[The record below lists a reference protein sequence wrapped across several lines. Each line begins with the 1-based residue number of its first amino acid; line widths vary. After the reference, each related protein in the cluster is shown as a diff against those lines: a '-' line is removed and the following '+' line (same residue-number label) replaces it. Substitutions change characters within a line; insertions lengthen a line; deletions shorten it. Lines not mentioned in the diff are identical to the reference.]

1 MPMLDGF
8 DWIGDCEAME
18 GSEGNNPKTP
28 LNGPEPSAS
37 GDQSSLVKVK
47 AGEHLFHEGQFPGA
61 MYLIRKGKMRVYR
74 RENGVEIDLETLD
87 ENQIIGEL
95 SFLDGSLR
103 SASAQALVD
112 TALIK
117 ISGPA
122 FSKTLDGLPDW
133 LKILV
138 RTLCL
143 RLRNANSKIRSPGQ

>member
-1 MPMLDGF
+1 MLDGIDHIRHF
-8 DWIGDCEAME
+8 EPVEECQA
-18 GSEGNNPKTP
+18 NNPKIS
-28 LNGPEPSAS
+28 LKEPEHSVS
-37 GDQSSLVKVK
+37 GDQRSLIQVK

-112 TALIK
+112 TTLVK

-122 FSKTLDGLPDW
+122 FSKTLEGLPDW
-133 LKILV
+133 LKILI

-143 RLRNANSKIRSPGQ
+143 RLRNANSKIRSPGH